1 MLSPSCM
8 TRRSRSA
15 LHSLAR
21 QSSDRGLAF
30 ARPRP
35 ICCQSSDLTP
45 TYRGS
50 STHAATRRTG
60 FCLHPLPR
68 SRWPRFVTAPPCHPV
83 FNPSRSPDSA
93 SRPRLIIDNRVT
105 DYRQLPRPTFRR
117 KPLVDYAIPTASIP
131 RRPPAWVAKVYS
143 PTRFVSR
150 HMGEPLYQIIGRHRA
165 EPLPERKPSWLKVRA
180 PGGPNYLRLKQLM
193 RELDLHT
200 VCEEAHCPNVG
211 ECWEHGT
218 ATFMILGDVC
228 TRNCAYCAVAHGRPP
243 TYDIEEPSRVAEA
256 IAEMQLQHAVITSV
270 DRDDLPDFGAYIFA
284 ETIRRIKQR
293 LPDCSVEVLVP
304 DFQGNEDSI
313 RSVLEAGPDIYNHN
327 TETVPRL
334 YKRCR
339 PGGRYERVM
348 QIFRTAKRIAPHIP
362 TKTGIILGMGET
374 LEEVEIVMRDLR
386 AVDVDIL
393 TLGQYLRPSES
404 HHPIDRYV
412 TPDEFRR
419 MREIGMAMGF
429 RHVESGPLV
438 RSSYHAWEQVQ
449 AAGV

>member
-1 MLSPSCM
+1 
-8 TRRSRSA
+8 
-15 LHSLAR
+15 
-21 QSSDRGLAF
+21 
-30 ARPRP
+30 
-35 ICCQSSDLTP
+35 
-45 TYRGS
+45 
-50 STHAATRRTG
+50 
-60 FCLHPLPR
+60 
-68 SRWPRFVTAPPCHPV
+68 
-83 FNPSRSPDSA
+83 
-93 SRPRLIIDNRVT
+93 
-105 DYRQLPRPTFRR
+105 
-117 KPLVDYAIPTASIP
+117 
-131 RRPPAWVAKVYS
+131 
-143 PTRFVSR
+143 
-150 HMGEPLYQIIGRHRA
+150 MGETLYQITGRHRVEA
-165 EPLPERKPSWLKVRA
+165 LPERKPSWLKVRA
-180 PGGPNYLRLKQLM
+180 PGGPQYLRLKQLM
-193 RELDLHT
+193 RDLDLHT

-243 TYDIEEPSRVAEA
+243 KYDISEPARVAEA
-256 IAEMQLQHAVITSV
+256 IGEMRLQHAVITSV

-284 ETIRRIKQR
+284 ETIRQIKQR

-313 RSVLEAGPDIYNHN
+313 RAVLEAGPDIYNHN

-348 QIFRTAKRIAPHIP
+348 QIFRTAKRLAPHIP

-374 LEEVEIVMRDLR
+374 LEEVELVMRDLR

-393 TLGQYLRPSES
+393 TLGQYLRPSEN

-412 TPDEFRR
+412 TPEEFRR
-419 MREIGMAMGF
+419 MRDIGMSMGF